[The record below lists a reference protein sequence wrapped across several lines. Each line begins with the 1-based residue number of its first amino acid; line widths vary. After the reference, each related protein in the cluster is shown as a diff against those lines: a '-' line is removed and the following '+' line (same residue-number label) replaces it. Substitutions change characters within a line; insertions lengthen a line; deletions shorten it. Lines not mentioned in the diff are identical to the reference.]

1 MEQAEV
7 KYAPGMRIIVR
18 GEEWMVKKVE
28 TNSLGNQTLYVIG
41 LSQLVKDYESM
52 FLVDV
57 ENDIEIVDPAKVT
70 LVPDDSAFFRKSKV
84 YIESQWRSKIP
95 TDNKI
100 HIGNKAAMDL
110 MSYQLEPAQ
119 MALNKTRQRILIA
132 DTVGLGKTLEAGIL
146 MSELIARGKGNPIC
160 ASGTDLAIYEAA
172 GKEKLL
178 AERANIGKIARG
190 DIAVTGAYS
199 LNAKYI
205 IHTVGPVW
213 TDGLHH
219 EFEILEHCYRKSL
232 QKALELKC
240 ESIAFPLISTG
251 VYGFPKDKALQI
263 AVSVFSQFLTENEM
277 EIILVVFDKR
287 SFQLSGQI
295 VGDIDSYIDA
305 NYVRE
310 IHRKE
315 YPLRSR
321 RSTHVKELAEEDFNE
336 EMLQREEDNYPLEEM
351 TDTGMTELL
360 MPLENI
366 SLEDQLANIG
376 VSFHD
381 KLFELI
387 DEAHLDNKDVW
398 KRANLDRKH
407 FSKIQCDQNYH
418 PKKKTVMALCIA
430 LQLDLEQSRDLLARA
445 DWAFSPSSKVD
456 LIVQKAIIDKIPCA
470 AFRGFLPKRVCL
482 NPVCHPVVLLQK
494 MSEGISIPHPVAR
507 RMAGC
512 FRSYKIFRSFF
523 RRWSNLA

>member
-1 MEQAEV
+1 MPF
-7 KYAPGMRIIVR
+7 KIVR
-18 GEEWMVKKVE
+18 
-28 TNSLGNQTLYVIG
+28 
-41 LSQLVKDYESM
+41 
-52 FLVDV
+52 
-57 ENDIEIVDPAKVT
+57 NDITKVKADVIVNTANP
-70 LVPDDSAFFRKSKV
+70 
-84 YIESQWRSKIP
+84 
-95 TDNKI
+95 
-100 HIGNKAAMDL
+100 
-110 MSYQLEPAQ
+110 
-119 MALNKTRQRILIA
+119 
-132 DTVGLGKTLEAGIL
+132 
-146 MSELIARGKGNPIC
+146 NPIC

-172 GKEKLL
+172 GKEQLL
-178 AERANIGKIARG
+178 AERAGIGKIARG
-190 DIAVTGAYS
+190 DIAVTGAYN
-199 LNAKYI
+199 LKAKYI

-213 TDGLHH
+213 TDGKHH
-219 EFEILEHCYRKSL
+219 EFEILENCYRKSL
-232 QKALELKC
+232 QKALKLEC

-315 YPLRSR
+315 YPIRSR
-321 RSTHVKELAEEDFNE
+321 RSTRIKELA
-336 EMLQREEDNYPLEEM
+336 EEDNYPLEEM
-351 TDTGMTELL
+351 TNTGVTELF

-376 VSFHD
+376 ASFHD

-430 LQLDLEQSRDLLARA
+430 LQLDLEQSKDLLARA

-456 LIVQKAIIDKIPCA
+456 LIVQKAIINKQYNIMQ
-470 AFRGFLPKRVCL
+470 L
-482 NPVCHPVVLLQK
+482 NVTLFKYTNEILGV
-494 MSEGISIPHPVAR
+494 
-507 RMAGC
+507 
-512 FRSYKIFRSFF
+512 
-523 RRWSNLA
+523 